1 MKLRNALL
9 ATSILAAALS
19 ALTAPA
25 IASPAHAQPRW
36 QLTPV
41 GRGQPDCLTSA
52 HAIGHKRGFVFSSRS
67 RYSVTFLISIKRL
80 PPRKVDVYVSSLSG
94 DGYGGYGGYG
104 GCPTKR
110 IKLATVRV
118 HHHRII
124 VVAAPAGSPSTERPT
139 SASSL
144 RAAPRRGTSPPR
156 RCSSREQRGMSG
168 RPSWS
173 RPLSRR
179 AAGPGSR

>member
-1 MKLRNALL
+1 VKLRNALL
-9 ATSILAAALS
+9 AAGVVTAALS
-19 ALTAPA
+19 AATAPA
-25 IASPAHAQPRW
+25 IASREHAQPRW

-67 RYSVTFLISIKRL
+67 RYTVTFLISIKRL
-80 PPRKVDVYVSSLSG
+80 PRGKVDVYVSSLSG
-94 DGYGGYGGYG
+94 DGYGGYGGFG

-124 VVAAPAGSPSTERPT
+124 VVASTSWLPVDGAVYVSVKPADSTATWNLAT
-139 SASSL
+139 SSVFF
-144 RAAPRRGTSPPR
+144 P
-156 RCSSREQRGMSG
+156 
-168 RPSWS
+168 
-173 RPLSRR
+173 
-179 AAGPGSR
+179 